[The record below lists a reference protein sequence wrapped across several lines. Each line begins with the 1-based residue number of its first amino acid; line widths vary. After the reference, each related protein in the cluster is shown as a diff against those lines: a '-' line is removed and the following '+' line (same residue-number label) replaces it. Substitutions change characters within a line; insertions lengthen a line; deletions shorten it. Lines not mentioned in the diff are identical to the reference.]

1 MRSDTSFLNAVFP
14 LLNRGDEAGAMRLV
28 EERLARDPGD
38 ADTNKIRA
46 MIHGA
51 HKRFEDAAACL
62 RLAIARA
69 PDDPETHMMLGNVMV
84 AVKGYEEGAKA
95 FATCLRACPTDAGS
109 VMGLGQCLISLGRT
123 EEAVA
128 AMERGIEASPDDAN
142 MYGFAASMLVVIGQ
156 VARAMAIV
164 KRGYARLPH
173 ATGLLS
179 FIVQNSNFLE
189 GVDPVEHR
197 DLHRRLC
204 DAWASHAPRPAVPLD
219 NTLDPSRTLRVGFLS
234 GDFKL
239 HACAF
244 FMRSLVPLLDR
255 RKVSVFCYSTAAA
268 EDAVTPIFKSGATWR
283 PAAHLDDATLAA
295 TIRADRIDVL
305 VDCSGHFEGNRLPAL
320 QPRVAPVQCTWL
332 GYPNTTGLSTMD
344 WRIVDAITDPPEHDA
359 HLSERAA
366 RLPACFVCHTPPK
379 DAPEVSVRSPDE
391 PVVFG
396 SFNRLDKVTDSTLDA
411 WCRVLR
417 AVPASRMAI
426 KSRMMTGEL
435 QDLAKARFTS
445 RGIDASRILASDY
458 VPDTRSHLSL
468 YQGID
473 IALDAFPYNGT
484 TTTCEASWM
493 GVPVVTL
500 LGSVHRARVGA
511 SINTALGLT
520 EMIAKDVDEYVAIA
534 SALAS
539 DAPRRAA
546 LRSGLRARMAASPL
560 CDAARYARDFEALLR
575 DLWRQHVAT
584 VRRVASIASG

>member
-1 MRSDTSFLNAVFP
+1 MPADASFLNAVFA
-14 LLNRGDEAGAMRLV
+14 LLDRGDEAGATRLV
-28 EERLARDPGD
+28 EARLSHDPGD
-38 ADTNKIRA
+38 PDANMTRA

-51 HKRFEDAAACL
+51 HERFNEAAACL
-62 RLAIARA
+62 RLALVRV
-69 PDDPETHMMLGNVMV
+69 PDDPEAQMMLGNVMV
-84 AVKGYEEGAKA
+84 ALKGYEEGAKA
-95 FATCLRACPTDAGS
+95 FASYLRACPTDAGA

-123 EEAVA
+123 EEAAA

-142 MYGFAASMLVVIGQ
+142 MYGYMASVLVAIGQ

-204 DAWASHAPRPAVPLD
+204 DAWAAHAARPPARLE

-244 FMRSLVPLLDR
+244 FMRSLIPLLDR
-255 RKVSVFCYSTAAA
+255 RSLSVFCYSTAAA
-268 EDAVTPIFKSGATWR
+268 EDAVTSIFKSGATWR
-283 PAAHLDDATLAA
+283 PVSHLDDASLAA

-305 VDCSGHFEGNRLPAL
+305 IDCSGHFDGNRLPAL

-332 GYPNTTGLSTMD
+332 GYPNTTGLATMD
-344 WRIVDAITDPPEHDA
+344 WRIVDAVTDPPEHDP

-366 RLPACFVCHTPPK
+366 RLPACFICYTPPK

-391 PVVFG
+391 PIVFG
-396 SFNRLDKVTDSTLDA
+396 SFNRLDKVTESTLDA

-417 AVPASRMAI
+417 AVPGSRMAI

-445 RGIDASRILASDY
+445 RGIEASRIVASDY

-500 LGSVHRARVGA
+500 LGNVHRARVGA
-511 SINTALGLT
+511 SINTAVGVT
-520 EMIAKDVDEYVAIA
+520 ELIAKNVDDYVTIA
-534 SALAS
+534 SSLAQ
-539 DAPRRAA
+539 DRPRLTA
-546 LRSGLRARMAASPL
+546 LRSSLRSRMAASPL
-560 CDAARYARDFEALLR
+560 CNAPRYARDFEALLR
-575 DLWRQHVAT
+575 DLWRQHVASA
-584 VRRVASIASG
+584 RSGAR

>member
-1 MRSDTSFLNAVFP
+1 MPPDASFLNAVFP
-14 LLNRGDEAGAMRLV
+14 LLERGDEAGASRLV
-28 EERLARDPGD
+28 EARLTSDPGD
-38 ADTNKIRA
+38 ADANKVRA

-51 HKRFEDAAACL
+51 HERFEEAAACL
-62 RLAIARA
+62 HLALIRR
-69 PDDPETHMMLGNVMV
+69 PDDPETQMMLGNVMV
-84 AVKGYEEGAKA
+84 AIKRFDEGAQA
-95 FATCLRACPTDAGS
+95 FASYLRACPSDAGA
-109 VMGLGQCLISLGRT
+109 VMGLGQCLVSLGRT
-123 EEAVA
+123 EEAVS
-128 AMERGIEASPDDAN
+128 AMQRGIDASPDDAN
-142 MYGFAASMLVVIGQ
+142 MYGYMASVLVAIGQ

-204 DAWASHAPRPAVPLD
+204 DAWAAQAPRPSVRLE
-219 NTLDPSRTLRVGFLS
+219 NTLDPSRSLRVGFLS

-244 FMRSLVPLLDR
+244 FMRSLIPLLDR
-255 RKVSVFCYSTAAA
+255 RSVSVFCYSTAAA
-268 EDAVTPIFKSGATWR
+268 EDGWTSIFKSGATWR
-283 PAAHLDDATLAA
+283 PVSHLDDAALAA

-332 GYPNTTGLSTMD
+332 GYPNTTGLATMD
-344 WRIVDAITDPPEHDA
+344 WRIVDAVTDPPEHDA

-366 RLPACFVCHTPPK
+366 RLPNCFVCYTPPK
-379 DAPEVSVRSPDE
+379 DAPEVSARSPEE
-391 PVVFG
+391 PIVFG

-417 AVPASRMAI
+417 TVPGSRMAI

-435 QDLAKARFTS
+435 QDLAKARFTV
-445 RGIDASRILASDY
+445 RGIDAARIVASDY

-468 YQGID
+468 YRGID

-500 LGSVHRARVGA
+500 AGGVHRARVGA
-511 SINTALGLT
+511 SINTVLGLADL
-520 EMIAKDVDEYVAIA
+520 IATNVDEYVAIA
-534 SALAS
+534 STLAQ
-539 DAPRRAA
+539 DRPRLTA
-546 LRSGLRARMAASPL
+546 LRSSLRSRMAASPL
-560 CDAARYARDFEALLR
+560 CNAPTYARDFEALLR
-575 DLWRQHVAT
+575 DLWRRHVASA
-584 VRRVASIASG
+584 RSGAR

>member
-1 MRSDTSFLNAVFP
+1 
-14 LLNRGDEAGAMRLV
+14 
-28 EERLARDPGD
+28 
-38 ADTNKIRA
+38 

-51 HKRFEDAAACL
+51 HERFEEAAACL
-62 RLAIARA
+62 RLALESA
-69 PDDPETHMMLGNVMV
+69 PDDPETSMMLGNVMV
-84 AVKGYEEGAKA
+84 ATKGYEEGARA
-95 FATCLRACPTDAGS
+95 FEGYLRSCPADAGA

-128 AMERGIEASPDDAN
+128 AMQRGIDASPDDAN
-142 MYGFAASMLVVIGQ
+142 MYGYMASVLVAIGQ

-204 DAWASHAPRPAVPLD
+204 DAWAAHAPRPPARLD
-219 NTLDPSRTLRVGFLS
+219 NSLDPERTLRVGFLS
-234 GDFKL
+234 GDFKV

-244 FMRSLVPLLDR
+244 FMRSVIPLLDR
-255 RKVSVFCYSTAAA
+255 RRTSVYCYSTAAA
-268 EDAVTPIFKSGATWR
+268 EDAMTSVFKSGTTWR
-283 PAAHLDDATLAA
+283 PVAHLDDASLAA

-305 VDCSGHFEGNRLPAL
+305 VDCSGHFDGNRLPAL

-366 RLPACFVCHTPPK
+366 RLPACFICYTPPA
-379 DAPEVSVRSPDE
+379 DAPEVSARDDAE
-391 PVVFG
+391 PIVFG
-396 SFNRLDKVTDSTLDA
+396 SFNRLDKVTESTLDA

-417 AVPASRMAI
+417 GVPGARMAI

-445 RGIDASRILASDY
+445 RGIEASRIVASDY
-458 VPDTRSHLSL
+458 VPDTRSHLAL

-484 TTTCEASWM
+484 TTTCEATWM

-500 LGSVHRARVGA
+500 LGNVHRARVGA
-511 SINTALGLT
+511 SINTALGLA
-520 EMIAKDVDEYVAIA
+520 ELIARDVD
-534 SALAS
+534 
-539 DAPRRAA
+539 
-546 LRSGLRARMAASPL
+546 
-560 CDAARYARDFEALLR
+560 
-575 DLWRQHVAT
+575 DLSLIH
-584 VRRVASIASG
+584 I

>member
-1 MRSDTSFLNAVFP
+1 MFP
-14 LLNRGDEAGAMRLV
+14 LLDRGDEAGATRLV
-28 EERLARDPGD
+28 AARLAADPRD
-38 ADTNKIRA
+38 ADANKVQA

-51 HKRFEDAAACL
+51 HERFEEAASCL
-62 RLAIARA
+62 RVALHSN
-69 PDDPETHMMLGNVMV
+69 PDDPETLMMLGNVMV
-84 AVKGYEEGAKA
+84 ATKGYEEGASA
-95 FATCLRACPTDAGS
+95 FEAYLRTCPTDAGA

-142 MYGFAASMLVVIGQ
+142 MYGYMASVLVAIGQ

-197 DLHRRLC
+197 DQHRRLC
-204 DAWASHAPRPAVPLD
+204 DAWAAHAPRAAVRLD
-219 NTLDPSRTLRVGFLS
+219 HSLDPERTLRVGFLS
-234 GDFKL
+234 GDFKV

-244 FMRSLVPLLDR
+244 FMRSVIPLLDR
-255 RKVSVFCYSTAAA
+255 RRTSVYCYSTAAA
-268 EDAVTPIFKSGATWR
+268 EDAMTSVFKSGTTWR
-283 PAAHLDDATLAA
+283 PVAHLDDASLAT

-305 VDCSGHFEGNRLPAL
+305 VDCSGHFDGNRLPAL

-332 GYPNTTGLSTMD
+332 GYPNTTGLATMD
-344 WRIVDAITDPPEHDA
+344 WRIVDAITDPPEHDG

-366 RLPACFVCHTPPK
+366 RLPACFVCYTPPS
-379 DAPEVSVRSPDE
+379 DAPEVSARDDAE
-391 PVVFG
+391 PIVFG
-396 SFNRLDKVTDSTLDA
+396 SFNRLDKVTESTLDA

-417 AVPASRMAI
+417 AVPGSRMAI

-445 RGIDASRILASDY
+445 RGIEASRIVASDY
-458 VPDTRSHLSL
+458 VPDTRSHLAL

-500 LGSVHRARVGA
+500 LGNVHRARVGA
-511 SINTALGLT
+511 SINTVLGLS
-520 EMIAKDVDEYVAIA
+520 ELIAPDIDEYVAIA
-534 SALAS
+534 TTLAG
-539 DAPRRAA
+539 DRPRLAA
-546 LRSGLRARMAASPL
+546 LRGSLRARMAASPL
-560 CDAARYARDFEALLR
+560 CDAPRFARDFEALIR
-575 DLWRQHVAT
+575 GLWKEHVAGA
-584 VRRVASIASG
+584 RVARR